1 MTERPPKTILT
12 EHDHDQMT
20 AFLKFWVTSLH
31 FLPILSKCSNWFPK
45 YRCKVLSVRHLQTP
59 PKKSVA
65 EKFVFN
71 SKLLY
76 LCTSNRKKASLVP
89 KVGLYRRHIWV
100 SIDVRRRTSITTQRR
115 ARNGA
120 SGELKYQPSKH
131 TKVWLTTVLPCG
143 QWTVTSLLSIR
154 LNHVST
160 RQKREGKNPDQA
172 DINLVKTEKKNAFA
186 VSQYSDVMTIEKFAK
201 HIKVYCINDI

>member
-1 MTERPPKTILT
+1 MTLT
-12 EHDHDQMT
+12 FMT

-31 FLPILSKCSNWFPK
+31 FLQNQSKCSNWFPK
-45 YRCKVLSVRHLQTP
+45 YRCKALSVRHLQIP
-59 PKKSVA
+59 LKKSIA

-89 KVGLYRRHIWV
+89 KVGLHRRHILV
-100 SIDVRRRTSITTQRR
+100 LFDVRRRTSMTTKIR

-131 TKVWLTTVLPCG
+131 TKSMINYSITMRSVN
-143 QWTVTSLLSIR
+143 SNLLI
-154 LNHVST
+154 
-160 RQKREGKNPDQA
+160 
-172 DINLVKTEKKNAFA
+172 F
-186 VSQYSDVMTIEKFAK
+186 MTKDRVIMG
-201 HIKVYCINDI
+201 YL

>member
-1 MTERPPKTILT
+1 MTMTGNDRFSKILS
-12 EHDHDQMT
+12 H
-20 AFLKFWVTSLH
+20 KPSLH

-45 YRCKVLSVRHLQTP
+45 YRCKVLSVRHLRTP

-65 EKFVFN
+65 KKFVFN

-89 KVGLYRRHIWV
+89 KVGRYRRHIWV
-100 SIDVRRRTSITTQRR
+100 SIDARCRTSMTTQTR

-131 TKVWLTTVLPCG
+131 TKSMINYSITMRSVN
-143 QWTVTSLLSIR
+143 SNLLIGSICHLLIVAYR
-154 LNHVST
+154 PLLYL
-160 RQKREGKNPDQA
+160 RNPR
-172 DINLVKTEKKNAFA
+172 
-186 VSQYSDVMTIEKFAK
+186 AK
-201 HIKVYCINDI
+201 PFLFGFYNQRFL

>member
-1 MTERPPKTILT
+1 MTMTGNDRFSKILS
-12 EHDHDQMT
+12 H
-20 AFLKFWVTSLH
+20 KPSLH

-45 YRCKVLSVRHLQTP
+45 YRCKVLSVRHLRTP

-65 EKFVFN
+65 KKFVFN

-89 KVGLYRRHIWV
+89 KVGRYRRHIWV
-100 SIDVRRRTSITTQRR
+100 SIDARCRTSMTTQTR

-131 TKVWLTTVLPCG
+131 TKVWLIIALPCVLR
-143 QWTVTSLLSIR
+143 TVTSLKSIR

-160 RQKREGKNPDQA
+160 RQWVQEPPCRCHVQSRSQPQRTGCSHQGHQSWQSQRE
-172 DINLVKTEKKNAFA
+172 
-186 VSQYSDVMTIEKFAK
+186 SQHSNYSWRRF
-201 HIKVYCINDI
+201 